1 MLEPMKKSRLYE
13 GIVKQIT
20 DMIKCG
26 ELKPGDRLPTERDL
40 AVELNVSR
48 TAIRE
53 ALRAMELMGIIES
66 KVGGGTYIRELTLEN
81 LMDPLAGILS
91 RNDRLTIELIE
102 VRMLLEV
109 EIAKQA
115 ARRVNEK
122 NIQALEKSLQLM
134 QKEIDDGGLGLK
146 GDNAFHLELA
156 KAADNLAMMSITRLC
171 GELLNN
177 TRKAA
182 LEALED
188 RRLGVRHHQ
197 AIFEAVKAGRAEEAG
212 QLMRMHLETA
222 YQNLSNQGKGIANSD
237 AKP

>member
-20 DMIKCG
+20 DMIRSG
-26 ELKPGDRLPTERDL
+26 ELKAGDRLPTERDL

-53 ALRAMELMGIIES
+53 ALRSMELMGMIES
-66 KVGGGTYIRELTLEN
+66 KVGGGTFIRELTLDS
-81 LMDPLAGILS
+81 LMDPLANILS
-91 RNDRLTIELIE
+91 QNDRLTIELIE

-109 EIAKQA
+109 EITKLA
-115 ARRVNEK
+115 AQRITEK
-122 NIQALEKSLQLM
+122 KIQALEKSLQLM
-134 QKEIDDGGLGLK
+134 QKEIDAGELGLK

-171 GELLNN
+171 GELLSN

-182 LEALED
+182 LEALDD
-188 RRLGVRHHQ
+188 RRIGVRHHQ
-197 AIFEAVKAGRAEEAG
+197 AIFEAVKAGQAKEAAD
-212 QLMRMHLETA
+212 LMRKHLEMA
-222 YQNLSNQGKGIANSD
+222 YQNLSGHQTSK
-237 AKP
+237 